1 MAFSS
6 RCLKIFL
13 LCSPPAPRESRRAV
27 ECPAAVLREESAW
40 CHPSGRCH
48 PLSGT
53 RETWVAR
60 FVAAFVIPIRQ
71 VSSAIRHLPSARCH
85 LPSAMCHLPSA
96 VCHLP
101 SAICH
106 LPSARCR
113 LPSGICHLPFLLP
126 HSPFRIPHSA
136 LSNEAPPQIDE
147 PCYNRRRPWRV
158 TGC

>member
-60 FVAAFVIPIRQ
+60 FVAAFVI
-71 VSSAIRHLPSARCH
+71 CH
-85 LPSAMCHLPSA
+85 PPF
-96 VCHLP
+96 V
-101 SAICH
+101 ICH
-106 LPSARCR
+106 FSFPIPRSE
-113 LPSGICHLPFLLP
+113 
-126 HSPFRIPHSA
+126 FRIPHCLESGTGHPLSGTKETWVAPMAVLTSTTTA
-136 LSNEAPPQIDE
+136 LAS
-147 PCYNRRRPWRV
+147 
-158 TGC
+158 G

>member
-60 FVAAFVIPIRQ
+60 FVAAFVIPIRHLLSAIRHL
-71 VSSAIRHLPSARCH
+71 SSAIRHLS
-85 LPSAMCHLPSA
+85 
-96 VCHLP
+96 
-101 SAICH
+101 SAIRH
-106 LPSARCR
+106 LSSAIS
-113 LPSGICHLPFLLP
+113 P
-126 HSPFRIPHSA
+126 SPFPVPNSAFRIVKRKV
-136 LSNEAPPQIDE
+136 PPTFWHQGNVGG
-147 PCYNRRRPWRV
+147 PYSRV
-158 TGC
+158 V